1 MPAAGAPN
9 KFVSV
14 IYKPQGGEQDEP
26 YCGETIYAAV
36 ESTRG
41 KKKSY
46 GRQISEIQPEE
57 VLTKTGQGQ
66 QRQST
71 ESTDRRCQTV
81 RRQEKVGGPHCCLSR
96 DNERERQFRSS
107 VTPRRIYDSV
117 GCVLTSIAA
126 PYLSER

>member
-66 QRQST
+66 QRRP
-71 ESTDRRCQTV
+71 EEKAGRG
-81 RRQEKVGGPHCCLSR
+81 RQGLRLQQEEVIRGKM
-96 DNERERQFRSS
+96 
-107 VTPRRIYDSV
+107 TPVQPTSL
-117 GCVLTSIAA
+117 LT
-126 PYLSER
+126 